1 MNFKTNLLSYCKL
14 GLAAQASKVIILYG
28 KSRIGLKI
36 LEMLLSCIIWYVV
49 FIFSVT
55 CHEAAHAFAAFK
67 LGDQTAWHGGL
78 ATLAPIPHI
87 QRSPFGMVLV
97 PLFSFFAAGWMIG
110 WASAPYDPYWAEA
123 SPKKAAYMALAGPAA
138 NLALVIVASLLIH
151 LGISVG
157 TFHAPDSVT
166 FTSVVEAKMDGLGTG
181 MAFMVSILFT
191 LNLLLF
197 VFNLIPVAPLDGTA
211 LGEFILK
218 GETLRKYR
226 KIMADSRLRVF
237 GIFIAWV
244 LLDFIF
250 GPVHLLA
257 LNLLYIW
264 RGYTYS

>member
-1 MNFKTNLLSYCKL
+1 ME
-14 GLAAQASKVIILYG
+14 I
-28 KSRIGLKI
+28 
-36 LEMLLSCIIWYVV
+36 LLSCIIWYIV

-78 ATLAPIPHI
+78 ATLDPIPHI

-110 WASAPYDPYWAEA
+110 WASVPYDSYWAETY
-123 SPKKAAYMALAGPAA
+123 PKKAAYMALAGPAA
-138 NLALVIVASLLIH
+138 NLALVIVAGILIH
-151 LGISVG
+151 LGISIG
-157 TFHAPDSVT
+157 TFYAPESIA
-166 FTSVVEAKMDGLGTG
+166 FTNVVEAKMDGLPAG

-197 VFNLIPVAPLDGTA
+197 VFNLIPVAPMDGTA

-218 GETLRKYR
+218 GETLSKYR
-226 KIMADSRLRVF
+226 NIMANPSLRVF
-237 GIFIAWV
+237 GILIAWV
-244 LLDFIF
+244 FLDFIF